1 MKNECIDK
9 VNKIIIISSS
19 LSWSTEITKKLIKIK
34 KKLKSLCI

>member
-9 VNKIIIISSS
+9 VNKIISSS
-19 LSWSTEITKKLIKIK
+19 LSWSTEITKKNIKIK